1 MGTVGGINLTKLED
15 NMKSPTPRT
24 DAMLLKLA
32 HESVAHYAHRLLNA
46 KTDSSVARWQRILN
60 RAIAARDRYESELV
74 SA

>member
-1 MGTVGGINLTKLED
+1 
-15 NMKSPTPRT
+15 
-24 DAMLLKLA
+24 MLLKLA